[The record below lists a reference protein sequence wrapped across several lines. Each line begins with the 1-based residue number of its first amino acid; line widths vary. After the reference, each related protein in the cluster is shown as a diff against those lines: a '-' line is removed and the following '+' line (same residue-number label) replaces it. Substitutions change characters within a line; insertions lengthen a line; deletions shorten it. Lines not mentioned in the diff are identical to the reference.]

1 MPNVARLVKEA
12 KKILELLGLPKEQ
25 QNERAALVLLAL
37 LDLRQGKEWSEA
49 SAKSL
54 GVRPIMD
61 YVATHLGKKWA
72 ENTRE
77 TIRRFTLHQMMQ
89 AGLVVRN
96 PDHPALAV
104 NSPHNVYR
112 IENNALLLLRS
123 WGATSWQAN
132 LDTYISLRP
141 TLIEANAAV
150 RNMLRIPV
158 RLSHDRVLLLE
169 PGGQNPLVRSIV
181 EDFCPRFTPGAVVIY
196 VGDVGKKYA
205 HYDAGYLASLG
216 VEIPEHGQ
224 IPDVI
229 VHYPERN
236 WLVLVEA
243 VTSHGPM
250 SPHRL
255 RELKTLFT
263 GCTAGLVFIT
273 AFEDKQTLLKY
284 FQNIAWETDVWISSD
299 PTHMIHLN
307 GSRFL
312 GPYS

>member
-1 MPNVARLVKEA
+1 MSDMSDLVVDA
-12 KKILELLGLPKEQ
+12 QKILEQLGLPREQ

-37 LDLRQGKEWSEA
+37 VNLKPGKLWANAGA
-49 SAKSL
+49 SIL

-61 YVATHLGKKWA
+61 YVAEHLGKKWA

-77 TIRRFTLHQMMQ
+77 TVRRFTLHQMIQ

-96 PDHPALAV
+96 PDEPSRAV
-104 NSPHNVYR
+104 NSPHNVYQ
-112 IENNALLLLRS
+112 IEKNALDLIRS
-123 WGATSWQAN
+123 WGTASWNPRLASY
-132 LDTYISLRP
+132 LELRP
-141 TLIEANAAV
+141 KLIEQYAAE

-158 RLSHDRVLLLE
+158 TLSDDTVLLLE

-181 EDFCPRFTPGAVVIY
+181 EDFCPRFTPGGIVVY

-205 HYDAGYLASLG
+205 HYDAGYLANLG
-216 VEIPEHGQ
+216 VQIPEHGQ

-229 VHYPERN
+229 VHYPDPN

-255 RELKTLFT
+255 RELKALFAE
-263 GCTAGLVFIT
+263 CTSGLVFVT
-273 AFEDKQTLLKY
+273 AFEDKQTFLKF
-284 FQNIAWETDVWISSD
+284 FQQIAWETDVWLSSD
-299 PTHMIHLN
+299 PSHMIHLN

-312 GPYS
+312 GPY